1 MLTVRVQKACERAR
15 HAAARQSDK
24 ADEGKKRIRLSL
36 MAVLRHMHMGM
47 DMNIREVR
55 AAEEAEKEAAAED
68 LKHAVRD
75 CRSSC
80 GSRCKIMM

>member
-1 MLTVRVQKACERAR
+1 
-15 HAAARQSDK
+15 
-24 ADEGKKRIRLSL
+24 